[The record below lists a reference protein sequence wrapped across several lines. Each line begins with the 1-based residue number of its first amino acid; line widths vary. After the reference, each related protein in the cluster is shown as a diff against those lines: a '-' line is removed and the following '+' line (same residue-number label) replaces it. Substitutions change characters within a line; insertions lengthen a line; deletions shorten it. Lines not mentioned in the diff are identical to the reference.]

1 MPAETEVAAAAE
13 VSEAAEAVAVA
24 SAATFSVSNCFGIS
38 PASTACVVV
47 VAVVVNYSCWFYE
60 LAKRE
65 EELSPNCICSKRQ
78 KEKGRVRQRERE
90 KGATLGS
97 CVSFRFENVL

>member
-1 MPAETEVAAAAE
+1 MVAAAE

-38 PASTACVVV
+38 PASTAVVV
-47 VAVVVNYSCWFYE
+47 IAVVVNYSCWFYE

-65 EELSPNCICSKRQ
+65 EELGPNCICSKRKKGEG
-78 KEKGRVRQRERE
+78 KERERE
-90 KGATLGS
+90 RGNTWEL
-97 CVSFRFENVL
+97 CFISF